1 MKNLVCEMLPTLL
14 HENYIF
20 FLTWKGKGKPKSSII
35 LGKKKGL
42 KQSGYLNLH
51 S

>member
-20 FLTWKGKGKPKSSII
+20 LTWKGKGKPKSSII
-35 LGKKKGL
+35 LGKK
-42 KQSGYLNLH
+42 ND
-51 S
+51 